1 MSKRIYSAFAVTAR
15 KENRI
20 VRKKSRF
27 SREKRFANA
36 SIYHKRIDGKVGN

>member
-20 VRKKSRF
+20 LRKKSRF
-27 SREKRFANA
+27 ARAKRFANA
-36 SIYHKRIDGKVGN
+36 SISHERIDGKVGN